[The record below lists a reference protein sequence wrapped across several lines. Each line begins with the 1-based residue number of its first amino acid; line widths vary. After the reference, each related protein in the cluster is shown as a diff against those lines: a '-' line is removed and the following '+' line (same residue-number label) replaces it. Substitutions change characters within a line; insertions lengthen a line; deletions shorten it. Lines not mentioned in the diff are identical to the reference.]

1 MSQLGRGG
9 RRPTPS
15 PDTALWALYEQ
26 RRSQLRTA
34 ARPRS
39 RARTWRWSTR
49 TVRHARRW
57 GTAQDQV
64 EGARAGPR
72 RAGEEHAPALRIQ
85 ALRKTYDGLVALD
98 GVDLEVA
105 PGEIVG
111 LLGHNGAGKTTLVSI
126 VAGLR
131 RADAGQ
137 VHVAG
142 IDIERDPVA
151 ARRRLGLAPQ
161 ETGVYPD
168 VTVEDNLRV
177 FGALAGLGRRELV
190 HRVDGV
196 VEAFG
201 LTPLLSRRVGELSGG
216 QRRRVHTAAAV
227 LHRPPL
233 LLLDEPTVGADVGTR
248 DALLHLV
255 RELADEGAGVCYSTH
270 YLPEVEAL
278 DASVA
283 VLHRGRMLARGSISE
298 LIATHATSAVELT
311 FDGAPP
317 TLPGAQVDG
326 EVARIPARDP
336 ARAAAELLTQLPSD
350 TRARLRSIELTRD
363 DLDGAYRSLIAG
375 ADAERHADPM
385 EVAA

>member
-1 MSQLGRGG
+1 MS
-9 RRPTPS
+9 
-15 PDTALWALYEQ
+15 
-26 RRSQLRTA
+26 RRSTGTLSQT
-34 ARPRS
+34 
-39 RARTWRWSTR
+39 
-49 TVRHARRW
+49 RRW
-57 GTAQDQV
+57 GTGQDQV
-64 EGARAGPR
+64 EAARADPD
-72 RAGEEHAPALRIQ
+72 RAGDERAPALRIE
-85 ALRKTYDGLVALD
+85 ALRKTYDGFVALD

-105 PGEIVG
+105 AGEIVG
-111 LLGHNGAGKTTLVSI
+111 LLGLNGAGKTTLVSI

-137 VHVAG
+137 VHVTG
-142 IDIERDPVA
+142 IDVDRDPVD

-177 FGALAGLGRRELV
+177 FGALAGLGRRQLL

-196 VEAFG
+196 VDAFG
-201 LTPLLSRRVGELSGG
+201 LTPLMSRRVGELSGG

-248 DALLHLV
+248 DALLDLV

-298 LIATHATSAVELT
+298 LIDAHATSAVELT

-317 TLPGAQVDG
+317 PLSGARFDG
-326 EVARIPARDP
+326 EVARIPTRQP
-336 ARAAAELLTQLPSD
+336 ARAAAETLAQLSSD
-350 TRARLRSIELTRD
+350 ARAKVRSIELTRD
-363 DLDGAYRSLIAG
+363 DLDSAYRSLIAG
-375 ADAERHADPM
+375 ADERLADRHADPM